1 MFRRARKKGNEWSS
15 TDTEIKT
22 SNQEQ
27 IMKTK
32 KKEEMFYDRRSI
44 IPLRNKTQFCCLP
57 FIYLF
62 FCFVLLGELLAGIFA
77 SWIGDMAHV
86 QIFTSCVRPQMSGDH
101 ITSTGGVRTL
111 WATVGFFA
119 RVRPLM
125 GAEMVGA

>member
-1 MFRRARKKGNEWSS
+1 
-15 TDTEIKT
+15 
-22 SNQEQ
+22 
-27 IMKTK
+27 
-32 KKEEMFYDRRSI
+32 MFYDRRSI
-44 IPLRNKTQFCCLP
+44 IPLRNKTQFLLFTLYL
-57 FIYLF
+57 FIY